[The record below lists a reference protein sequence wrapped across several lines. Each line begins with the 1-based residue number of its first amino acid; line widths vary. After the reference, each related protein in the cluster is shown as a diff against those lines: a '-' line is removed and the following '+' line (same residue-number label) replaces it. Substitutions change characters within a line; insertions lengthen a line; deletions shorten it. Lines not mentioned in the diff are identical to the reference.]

1 MPETITTRCPS
12 WARSKHRSLM
22 TRVSGGFRSSGK
34 KSPFTEVAI
43 LGYPTVQF
51 KKADSFG
58 FEPRRAA
65 IGEKRPKN
73 RGRMR
78 ALCQEMWS
86 QVVSSA
92 KACYSRGGEEML
104 YPCVP
109 AAGGGAVPGSGRHDD
124 PGRGYPI
131 RRPMGEGEPGR

>member
-22 TRVSGGFRSSGK
+22 PRVSGGFRSSGK
-34 KSPFTEVAI
+34 RSPSIGVAI

-78 ALCQEMWS
+78 ALCQEMWILS
-86 QVVSSA
+86 FWLRLCRAASLPLCDFALTAFVGFKHSEHTCSTLLLLFT
-92 KACYSRGGEEML
+92 L
-104 YPCVP
+104 YR
-109 AAGGGAVPGSGRHDD
+109 ST
-124 PGRGYPI
+124 
-131 RRPMGEGEPGR
+131 EPVT

>member
-22 TRVSGGFRSSGK
+22 TRESGGFRSSEK
-34 KSPFTEVAI
+34 KSPFTGVAI

-65 IGEKRPKN
+65 IREKCPKN
-73 RGRMR
+73 RRRIRG
-78 ALCQEMWS
+78 LCQELWS
-86 QVVSSA
+86 HQLTAPLAIAVGVL
-92 KACYSRGGEEML
+92 ACFWG
-104 YPCVP
+104 
-109 AAGGGAVPGSGRHDD
+109 
-124 PGRGYPI
+124 
-131 RRPMGEGEPGR
+131 

>member
-78 ALCQEMWS
+78 ALCKEMWTPRRIS
-86 QVVSSA
+86 IHERSDTRAIIGGRQVS
-92 KACYSRGGEEML
+92 
-104 YPCVP
+104 P
-109 AAGGGAVPGSGRHDD
+109 AAVNKGRTEHEIVPTG
-124 PGRGYPI
+124 
-131 RRPMGEGEPGR
+131 

>member
-58 FEPRRAA
+58 FVPRRAA

-86 QVVSSA
+86 LSEADPISRPVGSAGKAGDFHERFQQNRFVSIA
-92 KACYSRGGEEML
+92 
-104 YPCVP
+104 
-109 AAGGGAVPGSGRHDD
+109 
-124 PGRGYPI
+124 
-131 RRPMGEGEPGR
+131 